1 MLIGFRRS
9 LGGGG
14 GGGEV
19 MVGPTSVRKLDS
31 MPKETVHQ
39 PQGDDGDT

>member
-1 MLIGFRRS
+1 MLICFRRR
-9 LGGGG
+9 L

-19 MVGPTSVRKLDS
+19 MVGPTSVRRLDS

>member
-1 MLIGFRRS
+1 MLICSDVGW
-9 LGGGG
+9 GGGG
-14 GGGEV
+14 GGRL

-39 PQGDDGDT
+39 PQGDDGNT